1 MKKFFSDTINIE
13 FIEFGIYHFI
23 PIAIIIIGVLL
34 IYLFRNILKEYKHE
48 KRVRYTLGALGIISE
63 ISLHLWIFL
72 NGNWTARENL
82 PIGLC
87 AFSLF
92 LGIYVMFT
100 KSYKVFEFAYFWA
113 VGGVISILFPD
124 ILYGPD
130 RFRYYQYVFG
140 HSIFF
145 FMFMYMM
152 FLHSYIQTFKSF
164 KKSFIMLLVLVL
176 VVIIPVNQIFETNFM
191 YLREPGD
198 TPFGVFWGYG
208 NVLYWTGC
216 ILLAIAVM
224 TLWYAPITIY
234 NKMKAK

>member
-1 MKKFFSDTINIE
+1 MKEFFSDTIGIE
-13 FIEFGIYHFI
+13 FTEFGIYHFI
-23 PIAIIIIGVLL
+23 PLVIIILGVFL
-34 IYLFRNILKEYKHE
+34 IYLFRDKLKEYKHE
-48 KRVRYTLGALGIISE
+48 KRVRYTLGILGIVSE

-72 NGNWTARENL
+72 NGNWTAKENL

-92 LGIYVMFT
+92 LGIYIMFT
-100 KSYKVFEFAYFWA
+100 KSYKVFEIAYFWA

-124 ILYGPD
+124 ILFGPD

-152 FLHSYIQTFKSF
+152 FVHSYIPTFKSY
-164 KKSFIMLLVLVL
+164 KKSFVLLLGLVLL
-176 VVIIPVNQIFETNFM
+176 VIIPINQIFESNFM

-198 TPFGVFWGYG
+198 TPFEVFYG
-208 NVLYWTGC
+208 NGIVLYVTGC
-216 ILLAIAVM
+216 IILAMVVM
-224 TLWYAPITIY
+224 TLWYLPVAIY
-234 NKMKAK
+234 NKRKAK